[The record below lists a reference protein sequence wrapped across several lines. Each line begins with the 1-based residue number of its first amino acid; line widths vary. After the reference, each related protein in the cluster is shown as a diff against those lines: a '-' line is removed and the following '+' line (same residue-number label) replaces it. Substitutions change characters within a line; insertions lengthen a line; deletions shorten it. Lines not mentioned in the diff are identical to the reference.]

1 LRDKRVAVARAESAM
16 GPRIV
21 SGDEAGKCRLA
32 RAPVV
37 DPEYIDIN
45 GCVGIG
51 QERSA
56 SLMS

>member
-1 LRDKRVAVARAESAM
+1 M